1 MSAARAKPAPR
12 RPILGVIGASR
23 PSAEEA
29 ALAEAVG
36 RAVGRAGAILLCGGL
51 GGVMEAACR
60 GAKEAGGLTV
70 GILPTEDAADANPF
84 VDVPVA
90 TGIGE
95 ARNAIVARAPDAL
108 VAVGGGY
115 GTISEIALALKGG
128 KRVVGL
134 RAPEIEGVVRSDTPE
149 AAVASAL
156 RALDAGFRL
165 RLKE

>member
-1 MSAARAKPAPR
+1 MSAARAKPLPR
-12 RPILGVIGASR
+12 RPIIGVIGASR

-115 GTISEIALALKGG
+115 GTLSEIALALKGG

-134 RAPEIEGVVRSDTPE
+134 RTLEVKGLLLARSAE
-149 AAVASAL
+149 EAVALSL
-156 RALDAGFRL
+156 GRS
-165 RLKE
+165 